1 MEPEVERY
9 SHQFGHEYAWVYQGK
24 ILGTVA
30 PIRKG
35 QPTKWRAMVN
45 SRVVGVYTGA
55 NGRVVAMQAVR
66 HFSKHMW
73 VNQ

>member
-1 MEPEVERY
+1 
-9 SHQFGHEYAWVYQGK
+9 
-24 ILGTVA
+24 
-30 PIRKG
+30 
-35 QPTKWRAMVN
+35 MVN

-73 VNQ
+73 CKVQS